1 MDLGLLSPDFGLL
14 FWMLL
19 SFLIVFGILAKFGF
33 PVITKMVDKRK
44 TYIEESL
51 NAAQKANEQLAHIKE
66 QSDEIISS
74 AKAEQV
80 KILKDAA
87 ETRDR
92 IVAEARDQ
100 AKIAGHKEMEE
111 IRKQIQAEK
120 EQAIRDIRRQVAE
133 LSVDVAEKVLRD
145 SLKDPKEQMSMIDRL
160 VDEALVSKS

>member
-1 MDLGLLSPDFGLL
+1 MDLGLLSPDFGLF
-14 FWMLL
+14 FWMLF

-33 PVITKMVDKRK
+33 PVITRMVDKRK
-44 TYIEESL
+44 AYIEESL
-51 NAAQKANEQLAHIKE
+51 TAAHKANEQLAHIKE

-87 ETRDR
+87 DTRDR

-100 AKIAGHKEMEE
+100 AKVAGQKELEE
-111 IRKQIQAEK
+111 IRMQIQSEK

-145 SLKDPKEQMSMIDRL
+145 SLKDPKAQMSMIDRL